1 MGYSKIVQYGNVTEI
16 FEYSKPLSDRS
27 NNHHVSSITKKRN
40 KEKRQRLLNHPYLL
54 YEPSKR
60 SKNRTLDNF
69 FKLCHHN
76 NVNSSS
82 IHFITLTFTYDIS
95 YKTAL
100 SHLRRFME
108 RVQEA
113 SSPVSIRYISVP
125 EQTKEGRI
133 HFHLLVYDLPPRV
146 SGEPIW
152 SEKKKRYVGT
162 TERNTRY
169 LQRLYGRGYL
179 DICPASYTSRGIAGY
194 MAKYMAKSFSVKK
207 FEACRKFNCS
217 RNILKVTAYG
227 SNSLDSS
234 LIAHF
239 VHTKDLVES
248 DVKLYDVPYMGECLK
263 TTIVKILN

>member
-1 MGYSKIVQYGNVTEI
+1 MGYSKIVQFGNVTEV
-16 FEYSKPLSDRS
+16 FQYDKPLPDRHNFKPQS
-27 NNHHVSSITKKRN
+27 PIKKKRARDI
-40 KEKRQRLLNHPYLL
+40 RQAKLNHPYLL
-54 YEPSKR
+54 YEPTKR
-60 SKNRTLDNF
+60 SKNRTLDSF

-76 NVNSSS
+76 NVNSTS
-82 IHFITLTFTYDIS
+82 IHFVTLTFTYDIS
-95 YKTAL
+95 YKKAL

-113 SSPVSIRYISVP
+113 SSPIPIRYISVP
-125 EQTKEGRI
+125 EQTKEGRV
-133 HFHLLVYDLPPRV
+133 HFHLLVYDLPSRV

-162 TERNTRY
+162 TERTTRY

-179 DICPASYTSRGIAGY
+179 DICPATYTSRGIAGY
-194 MAKYMAKSFSVKK
+194 MAKYMAKSFECKK
-207 FEACRKFNCS
+207 FEASRKFNCS
-217 RNILKVTAYG
+217 RNILKVSAYG

-239 VHTKDLVES
+239 VHTQDLVES